1 MEIEM
6 LSLQSLLLVLSILS
20 ISLFFVFSNKTPSKK
35 PNGSVFVTYPII
47 GNLPLYLKNRYRWL
61 EWQTE
66 VLGEQPTNTITFRR
80 PGNVRG
86 VMTASPAN
94 VEHILKTNFPNYPK
108 GERFITT
115 LEDFLGQGIFNS
127 DGELWKIQRKT
138 ASFEFNTKSLRNFV
152 VESVGD
158 ELLNRLFP
166 ILTRASKTNETLDLR
181 DVLERFAFDNVC
193 KVAFNEDPMCLA
205 APVATSGQLSSDFA
219 SAFETATSLSAGR
232 IHYAIPYLW
241 KIKKLLNIGSEKKLK
256 EAISIVHNFAMK
268 IIQDRKNAGP
278 AADTDLLSRF
288 MASTDSSDE
297 LLRDIVVSFILAGR
311 DTTSSNLA
319 WFFWLLSSR
328 PDVEKNIREEV
339 KKIRAQFQNNDQ
351 TFSFEELREMHY
363 LHAAISEALRLYPP
377 VSIDT
382 KACLKDDVL
391 PDGTFVGKGWFVT
404 YVAYAMGRM
413 KTIWGKDCE
422 EFQPER
428 WLDNGVFRTENPYRF
443 PVFHAGPR
451 MCLGR
456 EMAYIQMKSIVA
468 CVVERFEIDV
478 LAKDTCPKY
487 MLALTLRMKSGLPVY
502 VREKGVDRIE

>member
-6 LSLQSLLLVLSILS
+6 LSSQALLLLLVSILS
-20 ISLFFVFSNKTPSKK
+20 ISLLFLFSNKRPSKK
-35 PNGSVFVTYPII
+35 SNGSSGFVTYPIV
-47 GNLPLYLKNRYRWL
+47 GNLPPFLKNRHRWVQWL
-61 EWQTE
+61 TE
-66 VLGEQPTNTITFRR
+66 VLREQPTNTITFRR
-80 PGNVRG
+80 PGNLRG
-86 VMTASPAN
+86 VITANPAN
-94 VEHILKTNFPNYPK
+94 VEHILKTNFLNYPK

-127 DGELWKIQRKT
+127 DGELWKVQRKT

-152 VESVGD
+152 VESVRD
-158 ELLNRLFP
+158 ELQNRLFP
-166 ILTRASKTNETLDLR
+166 ILTRASKTHETLDLQ
-181 DVLERFAFDNVC
+181 DILERFAFDNVC

-205 APVATSGQLSSDFA
+205 SPVSASGQLSPDFA
-219 SAFETATSLSAGR
+219 HAFETATSLSSGR
-232 IHYAIPYLW
+232 FRYAIPYLW

-256 EAISIVHNFAMK
+256 EAISIVHSFAMK
-268 IIQDRKNAGP
+268 IIQDREK
-278 AADTDLLSRF
+278 SRPRRRHRPPL
-288 MASTDSSDE
+288 STDSSDE

-311 DTTSSNLA
+311 DTTSSTLA

-339 KKIRAQFQNNDQ
+339 KKVRAQFQNNDQ

-363 LHAAISEALRLYPP
+363 LHAAIAEALRLYPP
-377 VSIDT
+377 VSVDT

-404 YVAYAMGRM
+404 YNAYAMGRM
-413 KTIWGKDCE
+413 EAIWGKDCE
-422 EFQPER
+422 EYVPKR
-428 WLDNGVFRTENPYRF
+428 WLDNGLFRTESPYRF

-468 CVVERFEIDV
+468 LVVEKFQIDV
-478 LAKDTCPKY
+478 LGKDTCPEH
-487 MLALTLRMKSGLPVY
+487 MLSLTLRMKHGLPVR
-502 VREKGVDRIE
+502 VGEKGVDKIE